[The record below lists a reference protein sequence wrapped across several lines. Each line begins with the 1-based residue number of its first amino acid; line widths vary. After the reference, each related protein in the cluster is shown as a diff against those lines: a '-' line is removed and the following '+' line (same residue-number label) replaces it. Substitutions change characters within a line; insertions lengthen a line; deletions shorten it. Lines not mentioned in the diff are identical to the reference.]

1 LRELDGLPRKMDNR
15 KAPVVQPDLGH
26 LLMALLH
33 SLSLLLHV
41 DFTEDVPTQTK
52 LTVGKALQE
61 IRYYQK
67 RSDQLIIPK
76 SQFRRLCLEIGHDF
90 VRYLVGERQ
99 WPSSTYQH
107 IAPAGSFSARFTQ
120 EALIALQMAAEK
132 YITDYLHMAYLS
144 C

>member
-1 LRELDGLPRKMDNR
+1 
-15 KAPVVQPDLGH
+15 
-26 LLMALLH
+26 MALLD
-33 SLSLLLHV
+33 SLSLLLRV
-41 DFTEDVPTQTK
+41 DFTEDVPTQTTE
-52 LTVGKALQE
+52 LTIGKALQE

-76 SQFRRLCLEIGHDF
+76 SQFRRLCLEIAHDF

-144 C
+144 SSSYP